1 MARAISKSESRES
14 VTRPRHDATINVRVP
29 TALRDLID
37 NAAAAVGKTRSD
49 FILESARQRAT
60 DVLLDQRLFSLDAD
74 QHAAFMSALEAPA
87 APNQKLK
94 DLMSRK
100 SPWE

>member
-1 MARAISKSESRES
+1 MPRAMPDHER
-14 VTRPRHDATINVRVP
+14 RPRHDATINVRVP

-37 NAAAAVGKTRSD
+37 SAAAAVGKTRSD

-60 DVLLDQRLFSLDAD
+60 DVLLDQRLFVLDAE
-74 QHAAFMSALEAPA
+74 QHAAFMQALEAPA
-87 APNQKLK
+87 APNQQLK
-94 DLMSRK
+94 DLMARK

>member
-1 MARAISKSESRES
+1 MARAVSKSEIRES
-14 VTRPRHDATINVRVP
+14 VARPRHDATINVRVS

-37 NAAAAVGKTRSD
+37 SAAAAVGKTRSD

-60 DVLLDQRLFSLDAD
+60 DVLLDQRLFVLEAD
-74 QHAAFMSALEAPA
+74 QHAAFIKALDAPA

-94 DLMSRK
+94 DLMASK